1 MINYSYL
8 ITVCNLTL
16 WIMEQGPHVINVEL
30 EPTNSQFPL
39 LEDGTEM
46 GKSTTNYGVSLY
58 QTVLSRPL
66 VTWHSPKGHCFW
78 HYLNNDPLPKSE
90 YISTSNKDAKL

>member
-1 MINYSYL
+1 MINYSYQ

-46 GKSTTNYGVSLY
+46 GKSTTNYGVSL
-58 QTVLSRPL
+58 
-66 VTWHSPKGHCFW
+66 
-78 HYLNNDPLPKSE
+78 
-90 YISTSNKDAKL
+90 